1 MVSAIVALIAGT
13 AIGWSLA
20 TAQYWLA
27 ALALALGIVG
37 LALERSRLVDG
48 RAAATATATTV
59 SPSQTGWEDV
69 HRELARARRH
79 ERPLAIVRLP
89 GTDPTD
95 ASARAVAIAPY
106 LRRIDRIWAEHGDVT
121 VLLPDTDRTAAER
134 LVDRLRARQPVAVG
148 SSPAIATFPA
158 DGLTSGAL
166 LSALYGTPLP
176 TVAVP
181 IGVGRPV
188 ELSAD
193 GSVASADVIELRP
206 HLAPDAPLTGRRESS
221 S

>member
-1 MVSAIVALIAGT
+1 MVAAIAALIAGV

-27 ALALALGIVG
+27 ALALVLGFVAFI
-37 LALERSRLVDG
+37 LERSRSTDE
-48 RAAATATATTV
+48 RAAAASTAPTATA
-59 SPSQTGWEDV
+59 SQTGWEDV

-89 GTDPTD
+89 GTAVSD
-95 ASARAVAIAPY
+95 ASARATVIAPS
-106 LRRIDRIWAEHGDVT
+106 LRRIDRIWAEHGDVI
-121 VLLPDTDRTAAER
+121 VLLPDSDRPAAER
-134 LVDRLRARQPVAVG
+134 LIERLRSRQPGAVG
-148 SSPAIATFPA
+148 DDPAIATFPA
-158 DGLTSGAL
+158 DGLSSGAL

-176 TVAVP
+176 SVAVP

-188 ELSAD
+188 ELPVD
-193 GSVASADVIELRP
+193 PPGTSADVIELHP
-206 HLAPDAPLTGRRESS
+206 HLAQDAPLTGRRESS

>member
-1 MVSAIVALIAGT
+1 MVAAIVALIAGVT
-13 AIGWSLA
+13 IGWSLA
-20 TAQYWLA
+20 TQLYWLA
-27 ALALALGIVG
+27 AVALVLGIIGVV
-37 LALERSRLVDG
+37 LERSRLADG
-48 RAAATATATTV
+48 RATAAAATISA
-59 SPSQTGWEDV
+59 SHTGWEDV

-89 GTDPTD
+89 GTDATD
-95 ASARAVAIAPY
+95 APARAAAIAPY

-134 LVDRLRARQPVAVG
+134 LVDRLQARQPVAVG
-148 SSPAIATFPA
+148 SASAIATFPA

-166 LSALYGTPLP
+166 LSALYGKPLP
-176 TVAVP
+176 SVAVP

-188 ELSAD
+188 ELPDSA
-193 GSVASADVIELRP
+193 ASADVIELRP
-206 HLAPDAPLTGRRESS
+206 HLAADAPLTDRRESS